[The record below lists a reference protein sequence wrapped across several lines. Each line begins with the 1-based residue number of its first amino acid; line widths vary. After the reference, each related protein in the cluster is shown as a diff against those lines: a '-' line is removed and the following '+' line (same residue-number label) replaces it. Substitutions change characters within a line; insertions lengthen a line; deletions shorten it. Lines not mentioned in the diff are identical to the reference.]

1 MTKAKEESEEQR
13 EARLI
18 KARKQA
24 TKAREEKMVEKYKDK
39 VLAKVGGRPKRDDD
53 EASASRPA
61 RKEESESDE
70 DDEAPKKPISTA
82 ITKPPKEPKPI
93 KEEVAEEVAEEEKP
107 KAKPKAKKAKAKVII
122 EQDSSDDEVFEASK
136 DVIFVKRVR
145 AKAKAE
151 ALPPQV
157 PQHAQ
162 PPPVTRQ
169 EQPLPERYQVGTPPH
184 GDFGATFPK
193 GGQPQ
198 KAVMTPEKRLEMERY
213 LNMTRGNFLPMS
225 RPR

>member
-1 MTKAKEESEEQR
+1 MTKAKGEESEEQR

-39 VLAKVGGRPKRDDD
+39 VLAKEAKKLGDRPKRDDDDVSEDEDEDDEVGGRPKRDDD
-53 EASASRPA
+53 KASASRPA
-61 RKEESESDE
+61 R
-70 DDEAPKKPISTA
+70 
-82 ITKPPKEPKPI
+82 KEPKPI
-93 KEEVAEEVAEEEKP
+93 KEEVAEEEKP
-107 KAKPKAKKAKAKVII
+107 VKAVARRPRPKAKVII
-122 EQDSSDDEVFEASK
+122 EQSSDDDDTFEASK

-145 AKAKAE
+145 AKPKAE
-151 ALPPQV
+151 TQPQA
-157 PQHAQ
+157 PQAPQ

-169 EQPLPERYQVGTPPH
+169 EQPLPERYQQHLQQPQQ
-184 GDFGATFPK
+184 
-193 GGQPQ
+193 QPQ